1 MAASRPLRLAPEWDD
16 RFARMI
22 GLSAL
27 GHALVVAA
35 AVLLAGHVGTR
46 PLPMVAYTVEL
57 TDPSAVGGR
66 LPPGAPG
73 RGLSGGAA
81 RPPPAPPKG
90 QPAPPPPPP
99 PQARAAAAAKPP

>member
-73 RGLSGGAA
+73 RDL
-81 RPPPAPPKG
+81 
-90 QPAPPPPPP
+90 
-99 PQARAAAAAKPP
+99 